1 PMTEDDSDEGEES
14 GEGEVSDEEQTAEDV
29 IEEVR
34 KMHPGGDADEGATD
48 EYVEGSSGDG
58 EEKKS
63 ALDEPLDLDEI

>member
-34 KMHPGGDADEGATD
+34 KMHPGGDEGVHD
-48 EYVEGSSGDG
+48 DYVENSSEDR

-63 ALDEPLDLDEI
+63 VLDEPLDLDEI